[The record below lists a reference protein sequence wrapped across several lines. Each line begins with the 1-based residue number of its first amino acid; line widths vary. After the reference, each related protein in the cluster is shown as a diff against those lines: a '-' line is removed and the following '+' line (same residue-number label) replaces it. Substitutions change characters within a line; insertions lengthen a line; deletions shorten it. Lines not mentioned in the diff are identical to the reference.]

1 MKRSELLQA
10 SRIGNSKMNLMKAL
24 MSLLMS
30 VSWLA
35 GIVVAQGW
43 LKLFAIL
50 LPPYAWYLIVERLMK
65 VYEIV

>member
-1 MKRSELLQA
+1 
-10 SRIGNSKMNLMKAL
+10 MNLMKAL

-65 VYEIV
+65 VYGIV